1 MEGGGGGGG
10 EVGAAL
16 HRWFLERSWYKFSL
30 RWLDSM
36 IEDRSDNRA

>member
-1 MEGGGGGGG
+1 MGGGGG

-30 RWLDSM
+30 RWLDSV